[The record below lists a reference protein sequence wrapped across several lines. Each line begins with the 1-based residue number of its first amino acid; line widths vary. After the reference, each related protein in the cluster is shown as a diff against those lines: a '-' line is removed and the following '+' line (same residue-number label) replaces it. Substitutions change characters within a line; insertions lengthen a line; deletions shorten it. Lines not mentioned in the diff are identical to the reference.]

1 MITLQNL
8 GAAQPAPHAANA
20 LPSADQEAAGTA
32 PAQFA
37 AVLAGQRALAAGAA
51 ASAPVA
57 ASKHA
62 PPAGAVAK
70 MAEQADS
77 GSALPG
83 EFAALVAGQRD
94 VAKQDKI
101 ASEETQ
107 TEFDASDAA
116 ISGAPQAPNA
126 PDAPVPA
133 AAPDAIDAP
142 ATRGDAGNAG
152 APAVAAAIP
161 LLAPGQALTGG
172 DTTAREAKPPLPAAA
187 LRTEPPASG
196 KPGERGRTQA
206 AAQAAAQAA
215 EPAVRDSLR
224 ALGGDTPV
232 METRVSRPAGETEA
246 LAEYFRAGEQREPA
260 PIVTAGAQPQSQ
272 VREAV
277 RHAPHS
283 PQLDAPIG
291 SARWGEQL
299 SNQVIVLAQSATPSA
314 DIRVTPPELG
324 PVHVRISVE
333 DGVASIVLSAPVQE
347 TRQALEAALPA
358 LHDALAESGIS
369 LGESAVSDEHLA
381 RQEETRIER
390 ERRESN
396 GAEPAPVRDPAP
408 RPQRSALLDMYA

>member
-20 LPSADQEAAGTA
+20 LPSADQDAAETA
-32 PAQFA
+32 PAPFA

-62 PPAGAVAK
+62 PPAGAVGRT
-70 MAEQADS
+70 AEQADP

-94 VAKQDKI
+94 VAKQDSI
-101 ASEETQ
+101 APGETQ

-133 AAPDAIDAP
+133 AAPDAVAAP
-142 ATRGDAGNAG
+142 AARGDAGNAG

-161 LLAPGQALTGG
+161 LLAPGQAVTGG

-206 AAQAAAQAA
+206 A
-215 EPAVRDSLR
+215 EFAVRDSLR

-232 METRVSRPAGETEA
+232 VETRVSRPAGETDA

-299 SNQVIVLAQSATPSA
+299 SNQVIVLAQGATPSA

-333 DGVASIVLSAPVQE
+333 DGVASIVLSAPAQE

-396 GAEPAPVRDPAP
+396 GAEPASVRDPAP
-408 RPQRSALLDMYA
+408 HPQRTALLDMYA